1 MNERLKA
8 LCTEAF
14 TKAWESKIVPDGM
27 LKTDEEPYVFYEKF
41 AELLI
46 KDAFRAGI
54 VYSAEKYENTGDERF
69 TGNDV
74 SLFLEMESCEISD
87 EDILSYFYSLEPQ

>member
-1 MNERLKA
+1 MMNERLKA

-41 AELLI
+41 AEL
-46 KDAFRAGI
+46 
-54 VYSAEKYENTGDERF
+54 N
-69 TGNDV
+69 
-74 SLFLEMESCEISD
+74 
-87 EDILSYFYSLEPQ
+87 LSVPIYDSSKEL

>member
-1 MNERLKA
+1 MNDRTQKLIEE
-8 LCTEAF
+8 CTEKYDDYNF
-14 TKAWESKIVPDGM
+14 ELGSRLITYFNK
-27 LKTDEEPYVFYEKF
+27 EKF

-87 EDILSYFYSLEPQ
+87 EDILSYFDSLEPQ